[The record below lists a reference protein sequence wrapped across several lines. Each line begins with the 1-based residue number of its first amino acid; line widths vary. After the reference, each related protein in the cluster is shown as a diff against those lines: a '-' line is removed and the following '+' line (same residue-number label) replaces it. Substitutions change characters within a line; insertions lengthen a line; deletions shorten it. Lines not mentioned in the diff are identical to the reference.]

1 MMSLYDFLRM
11 GQVKRWHIINTSA
24 SQTLADHSYLVTVI
38 ALHLFDRM
46 VGVKD
51 DEHGA
56 LRVVVGALFHDAA
69 EVRTGDPP
77 SPSKR
82 LFRDVGGRD
91 LFRKIE
97 DALLPDGVPYLREHP
112 APAIAD
118 FIKMADVI
126 ESAHWIG
133 ENGMGAHARKVAELN
148 RRSLEELVHNLSMAT
163 GTDWYGPVNEVLMA
177 LGMSYISK
185 EERISPP

>member
-51 DEHGA
+51 DESGA

-82 LFRDVGGRD
+82 LFRDVGGQD

-97 DALLPDGVPYLREHP
+97 DALLPAGVPYLRERP

-126 ESAHWIG
+126 ESAHWIS
-133 ENGMGAHARKVAELN
+133 ENGVGAHAHKVAELN
-148 RRSLEELVHNLSMAT
+148 RRNLEELVHTLSTAT
-163 GTDWYGPVNEVLMA
+163 RVDWYGPVNEVLMA
-177 LGMSYISK
+177 LGMPYISK